1 MSEDIK
7 EVRFAPLYL
16 KVEIKVFFQ
25 EHEKSKVQIM
35 ACLFKWETIFL
46 WSGNPNVCKKLH
58 CNSYSES

>member
-16 KVEIKVFFQ
+16 KVEIQVFFQ

-35 ACLFKWETIFL
+35 ARLFKWETIFL
-46 WSGNPNVCKKLH
+46 
-58 CNSYSES
+58 

>member
-35 ACLFKWETIFL
+35 ACLFK
-46 WSGNPNVCKKLH
+46 
-58 CNSYSES
+58 